1 VPFDL
6 IYKSSQAFYPPELD
20 KASPYRILYNITEA
34 YATESVSQVTYATH
48 MTANFAYFIPE
59 LLK

>member
-1 VPFDL
+1 M
-6 IYKSSQAFYPPELD
+6 FYPPELG

-34 YATESVSQVTYATH
+34 HATESVSQVTYATH